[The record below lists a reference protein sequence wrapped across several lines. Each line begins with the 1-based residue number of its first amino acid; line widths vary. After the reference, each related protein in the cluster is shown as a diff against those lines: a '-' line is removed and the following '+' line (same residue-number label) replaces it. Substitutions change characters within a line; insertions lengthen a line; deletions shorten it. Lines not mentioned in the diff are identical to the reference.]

1 MMKNK
6 IIAILAAL
14 FVSMALT
21 TTYTLKKLSEAKERG
36 NRLEKTISS
45 LNQEIKL
52 YKIKVGD
59 TELLA
64 STVDDLSM
72 TKKNLQA
79 RCDEL
84 MKELKL
90 KPKEVHHYSEV
101 ETFIRDTV
109 VVQAKVDEFGG
120 INARYADE
128 FANISVNIDS
138 MKQALIDYSIKDSL
152 TIFNYQKKHSILFG
166 LIKWYGTEKTTIVNH
181 NPKATVT
188 KFQSVNIIK

>member
-1 MMKNK
+1 MIKNK

-90 KPKEVHHYSEV
+90 KPKEIHHYSEV

-152 TIFNYQKKHSILFG
+152 TIFNHQKKHSILFG

>member
-21 TTYTLKKLSEAKERG
+21 TTYTLKKLSEAKEMG

-138 MKQALIDYSIKDSL
+138 MKQAFIDYSIKDSL
-152 TIFNYQKKHSILFG
+152 TIFNHQKKHSILFG

-188 KFQSVNIIK
+188 KFQSINIIK